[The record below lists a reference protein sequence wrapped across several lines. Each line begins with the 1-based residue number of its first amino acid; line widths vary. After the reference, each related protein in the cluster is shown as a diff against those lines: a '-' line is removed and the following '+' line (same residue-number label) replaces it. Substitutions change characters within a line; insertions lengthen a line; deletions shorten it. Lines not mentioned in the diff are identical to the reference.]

1 MESIRLETIRL
12 ETSDGHTLAA
22 DVAAPPG
29 DTRGAVAVCHPHPA
43 YGGDRFNTMVAA
55 LFEAL
60 PAAGFV
66 TLRFDFRAGGGGEHA
81 DLQAALDAVAART
94 GGPLALAGYSF
105 GAAVALATTDRRV
118 TAIAAVAPPLTMMQV
133 PVPTVPALVLTPA
146 HDQFCPPGQA
156 GAIVAGWPTGE
167 FDEITG
173 CDHFLVGHTA
183 AIAQRVAEW
192 LATLC

>member
-1 MESIRLETIRL
+1 MESILLST
-12 ETSDGHTLAA
+12 TDGHRLDADLALPTG
-22 DVAAPPG
+22 APVG
-29 DTRGAVAVCHPHPA
+29 GVVVCHPHPA

-133 PVPTVPALVLTPA
+133 PVPTVPALVLTPT

-167 FDEITG
+167 FAEIPG
-173 CDHFLVGHTA
+173 CDHFLAGHTA

-192 LATLC
+192 LAALC